1 MSSLDTS
8 WITARALAQ
17 PQPGRMSGQANAA
30 HASHHETSRRHETSP
45 GNEADDL
52 RVRVLGPIDSG
63 TNFVHAELTRAFA
76 AAPRLRICS
85 GGVARERA
93 APRTTCAP
101 FVWKHTPPWRLRLS
115 AAADRDFVF
124 AMARDP
130 LAWFV
135 SVRKAPYILALNASA
150 PLAGRCTL
158 ERKRTGDP
166 LSPYSETFA
175 SLAEAWNSYYAGYAA
190 LRVPLVRYEDLVL
203 RHGPTMDNLTAAAR
217 AHGRAAAR
225 ARPPPR
231 PTGDAPASTA
241 AAKSHGS
248 SRDWFEAREHVAAE
262 AWLGAYSA
270 ANLSWACAA
279 LNASLLRHLDYATCL
294 EPEAAREKRRRA
306 ATERVRRRSSE
317 PSWPSV

>member
-1 MSSLDTS
+1 VDARFENPSSATAQYGLMSSLDTS

-225 ARPPPR
+225 AHGRLRAGQGRAHEAPVLRRGARLPPL
-231 PTGDAPASTA
+231 
-241 AAKSHGS
+241 
-248 SRDWFEAREHVAAE
+248 V
-262 AWLGAYSA
+262 
-270 ANLSWACAA
+270 
-279 LNASLLRHLDYATCL
+279 
-294 EPEAAREKRRRA
+294 RRA
-306 ATERVRRRSSE
+306 PGALGRPHHGRAPGVRSTGAPGARCRSS
-317 PSWPSV
+317 PPCL